1 MLLIISIVYFI
12 FAVKISTQAYYRKL
26 KTSDKE
32 ENKKTTEFRIWY
44 PWIFRLETSELFWDP
59 FFLSDSSSPVI
70 TCGSSPLD
78 DLTCLCL
85 LVHAPAVTA
94 TVIWRAMDKACGCPS
109 GLPPSISPLL
119 QMHFLALPLFIVPP
133 HE

>member
-59 FFLSDSSSPVI
+59 FFLSDSLSPVI
-70 TCGSSPLD
+70 T
-78 DLTCLCL
+78 
-85 LVHAPAVTA
+85 
-94 TVIWRAMDKACGCPS
+94 
-109 GLPPSISPLL
+109 
-119 QMHFLALPLFIVPP
+119 
-133 HE
+133 